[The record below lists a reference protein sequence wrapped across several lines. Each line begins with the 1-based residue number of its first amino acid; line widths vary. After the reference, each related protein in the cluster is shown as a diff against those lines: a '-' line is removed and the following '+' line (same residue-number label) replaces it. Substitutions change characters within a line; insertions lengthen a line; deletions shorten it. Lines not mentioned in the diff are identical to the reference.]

1 MTVGESDPVAFQG
14 AVRAVAQETGAGR
27 IAALRRLGELVAG
40 RPGLR
45 PPAVAALADGLRTP
59 VGADGWDVDA
69 RREAGRVL
77 ATLLRPAAVA
87 ETPAG
92 PVDLPAA
99 PDLPGVDLDLRA
111 ATLVDLDLSRAVLGA
126 GRFADATFLGTTSF
140 ADVRFTGVADFA
152 RTVWPGP
159 ARFSQARF
167 LDHAAFGRA
176 RFRADADFT
185 GARFA
190 AFAWFGRGED
200 ELWED
205 DPAWES
211 TEETSPAPWDEPNED
226 DPHWPVAVLMGDYQ
240 EWSEGGDGARFVGPV
255 SFRQARF
262 TGPAW
267 FFKARFAAAATFRQ
281 ARFAGP
287 VHLDQPTVDLTGA
300 TWADTADGG
309 PVCWPLGWTPAVSA
323 RPDGAQLVPD
333 DAVRPYAGQLADADP
348 DVRRAGLA
356 VLADLGDARPELRQ
370 RVVDTICGYLRMP
383 LPFDLAGPRTDG
395 QAVELELRRTAQR
408 LLAARLR
415 PSTDAVG
422 GPPHWAGT
430 DLMLCGATLVDL
442 DLGGC
447 HVGHA
452 DFTGAQFHGDTGFAG
467 SVFTGATFRLG
478 GDGRASFHGPV
489 SFAGARLDLRR
500 SVREVL
506 GEVTCHAE
514 VVIDEAVPPPQ

>member
-1 MTVGESDPVAFQG
+1 VAYQS
-14 AVRAVAQETGAGR
+14 AVRAVAQETGVGR
-27 IAALRRLGELVAG
+27 IAALRGLGELVAR

-45 PPAVAALADGLRTP
+45 APAVAALADHLRTP
-59 VGADGWDVDA
+59 VEADGWDVDA

-77 ATLLRPAAVA
+77 AALLRPAAVA
-87 ETPAG
+87 GTPTG
-92 PVDLPAA
+92 PVDPTAEPEPPA
-99 PDLPGVDLDLRA
+99 VDLDLRA
-111 ATLVDLDLSRAVLGA
+111 ATLVDLDLSHVVLGTV
-126 GRFADATFLGTTSF
+126 RCADARFLGATSF
-140 ADVRFTGVADFA
+140 ADARFTGVADFA

-159 ARFSQARF
+159 ARFTRARF

-176 RFRADADFT
+176 RFRSDADFT

-205 DPAWES
+205 DPAWE
-211 TEETSPAPWDEPNED
+211 TIEETSPAPWDEPNED

-262 TGPAW
+262 AGPAW
-267 FFKARFAAAATFRQ
+267 FFKARFAAAAPFHQ

-300 TWADTADGG
+300 TWAGTTADE
-309 PVCWPLGWTPAVSA
+309 PVRWPLGWTPAPA
-323 RPDGAQLVPD
+323 GPDGVELVPD
-333 DAVRPYAGQLADADP
+333 AAVGPYAGQLADVDP
-348 DVRRAGLA
+348 DVRRAGLGT
-356 VLADLGDARPELRQ
+356 LAALGDARPELRQ
-370 RVVDTICGYLRMP
+370 PVVDTICGYLRMP
-383 LPFDLAGPRTDG
+383 LSFGLAEARTDA
-395 QAVELELRRTAQR
+395 QAIELELRRSAQR

-415 PSTDAVG
+415 PSTDASG
-422 GPPHWAGT
+422 GPPHWPGT

-452 DFTGAQFHGDTGFAG
+452 DFTGVQFHGGTGFAG
-467 SVFTGATFRLG
+467 SVFTAAAFRLG

-489 SFAGARLDLRR
+489 SFAGARLDRRR

-506 GEVTCHAE
+506 GEVACHAG
-514 VVIDEAVPPPQ
+514 VVIDEAVPPPE